1 MSNALK
7 NRIGQ
12 GVDVHQLV
20 AGAPLIIGG
29 VSIPFPN
36 GSQGHSDG
44 DVLYH
49 AIVDAILGALAL
61 GDIGQHFPSDD
72 ERWRNAPSRKF
83 LEHTKHL
90 MQEKGY
96 IAVNID
102 ATVILQTPE
111 LRSYIS
117 EMRKNISRFLSISVD
132 AVSVKATTTDHL
144 GFTGS
149 GDGITATAVAL
160 LTKKNGN

>member
-1 MSNALK
+1 MSNVLK

-12 GVDVHQLV
+12 GIDVHQLV
-20 AGAPLIIGG
+20 AGSPLIIGG
-29 VSIPFPN
+29 VSIPFPK
-36 GSQGHSDG
+36 GSKGHSDG

-72 ERWRNAPSRKF
+72 ERWRDTPSRKF

-90 MQEKGY
+90 MQKKEY
-96 IAVNID
+96 MVVNID

-117 EMRKNISRFLSISVD
+117 EMRENVARFLSISID

-160 LTKKNGN
+160 LAKKNGN

>member
-20 AGAPLIIGG
+20 AGTPLIIGG

-36 GSQGHSDG
+36 GSKGHSDG

-61 GDIGQHFPSDD
+61 GDIGQHFPSAD
-72 ERWRNAPSRKF
+72 EQWRDAPSRKF
-83 LEHTKHL
+83 LEHAKHL
-90 MQEKGY
+90 MHEKGY
-96 IAVNID
+96 TVVNID

-117 EMRKNISRFLSISVD
+117 EMRENIANFLSISVD
-132 AVSVKATTTDHL
+132 AVSVKATTTDRL

-149 GDGITATAVAL
+149 GDGIIATAVVL
-160 LTKKNGN
+160 LTKKNEN

>member
-1 MSNALK
+1 MSNVLK

-20 AGAPLIIGG
+20 AGTPLIIGG
-29 VSIPFPN
+29 VSIPFSN
-36 GSQGHSDG
+36 GSKGHSDG

-72 ERWRNAPSRKF
+72 ERWRDTPSQKF
-83 LEHTKHL
+83 LEHAKHL
-90 MQEKGY
+90 IQEKGY
-96 IAVNID
+96 TTVNID
-102 ATVILQTPE
+102 TTVILQTPE
-111 LRSYIS
+111 IRSYIS
-117 EMRKNISRFLSISVD
+117 EMRENVARFLSISVD
-132 AVSVKATTTDHL
+132 AVSVKATTSDHL

-149 GDGITATAVAL
+149 EDGIIATAVAL
-160 LTKKNGN
+160 LTKNGN

>member
-1 MSNALK
+1 MK

-20 AGAPLIIGG
+20 AGTPLIIGG

-36 GSQGHSDG
+36 GSKGHSDG

-61 GDIGQHFPSDD
+61 GDLGQHFPSDD
-72 ERWRNAPSRKF
+72 ERWRNAASRKF
-83 LEHTKHL
+83 LEHAKHL

-96 IAVNID
+96 TAVNID

-111 LRSYIS
+111 IRSYIL
-117 EMRKNISRFLSISVD
+117 EMRGNIAHFLSISVD
-132 AVSVKATTTDHL
+132 TVSVKATTTDRM

-149 GDGITATAVAL
+149 GDGIAAIAVAL

>member
-1 MSNALK
+1 MSNAIK

-12 GVDVHQLV
+12 GVDAHQLV
-20 AGAPLIIGG
+20 AGTPLIIGG
-29 VSIPFPN
+29 VSIPFSN
-36 GSQGHSDG
+36 GSKGHSDG

-61 GDIGQHFPSDD
+61 GDIGQHFQSDD
-72 ERWRNAPSRKF
+72 ERWRDAPSRKF
-83 LEHTKHL
+83 LEHAKHL

-96 IAVNID
+96 TAVNID
-102 ATVILQTPE
+102 ATVILHTPE

-117 EMRKNISRFLSISVD
+117 EMRENIARFLSISID

-149 GDGITATAVAL
+149 GRGIAATAMAL
-160 LTKKNGN
+160 LAENNGN

>member
-1 MSNALK
+1 MSNTLK

-12 GVDVHQLV
+12 GVDAHQLV
-20 AGAPLIIGG
+20 AGTPLIIGG
-29 VSIPFPN
+29 VSIPFSN
-36 GSQGHSDG
+36 GSKGHSDG

-72 ERWRNAPSRKF
+72 ERWRNAASRKF
-83 LEHTKHL
+83 LEHAKHL

-96 IAVNID
+96 TAVNID

-111 LRSYIS
+111 IRSYIS
-117 EMRKNISRFLSISVD
+117 EMRENIAHFLSISVD
-132 AVSVKATTTDHL
+132 TVSVKATTADRL
-144 GFTGS
+144 GFIGS
-149 GDGITATAVAL
+149 GDGIAATAVTL
-160 LTKKNGN
+160 LTKKYGN

>member
-1 MSNALK
+1 MSNALI

-12 GVDVHQLV
+12 GVDIHQLV
-20 AGAPLIIGG
+20 AGTPLIIGG

-36 GSQGHSDG
+36 GSKGHSDG

-61 GDIGQHFPSDD
+61 GDIGQYFPSDD
-72 ERWRNAPSRKF
+72 ERWRDAPSRKF
-83 LEHTKHL
+83 LEHAKHL

-96 IAVNID
+96 TTVNID
-102 ATVILQTPE
+102 ATVILQAPE

-117 EMRKNISRFLSISVD
+117 EMRKNIARFLSISVD

>member
-1 MSNALK
+1 MN

-20 AGAPLIIGG
+20 DGTPLIIGG
-29 VSIPFPN
+29 VSIPYPK
-36 GSQGHSDG
+36 GLKGHSDG

-49 AIVDAILGALAL
+49 AIVDALLGALSL
-61 GDIGQHFPSDD
+61 GDIGQHFPSNE
-72 ERWRNAPSRKF
+72 ERWKDAPSRKF
-83 LEHTKHL
+83 LEHAKHL

-96 IAVNID
+96 TAVNID

-117 EMRKNISRFLSISVD
+117 EMRENIACVLSLSVD
-132 AVSVKATTTDHL
+132 AVSVKATTTDRL

-149 GDGITATAVAL
+149 GDGILATAVAL

>member
-1 MSNALK
+1 MFNTLK

-20 AGAPLIIGG
+20 AGTPLIIGG
-29 VSIPFPN
+29 VFIPFPS
-36 GSQGHSDG
+36 GSKGHSDG

-72 ERWRNAPSRKF
+72 EQLKNAPSQKF
-83 LEHTKHL
+83 LEHAKHL

-96 IAVNID
+96 TAVNID
-102 ATVILQTPE
+102 TTVILQEPE

-117 EMRKNISRFLSISVD
+117 EMRENIACVLSISVD

-144 GFTGS
+144 GVTGS
-149 GDGITATAVAL
+149 GDGIAATAVAL
-160 LTKKNGN
+160 LIKKNGN